1 MSALASL
8 FSIDSGKSIRMAIF
22 IDSSFNE
29 MRTMESLG
37 WYPIRNGTAAN
48 KSLGVV
54 TVVMG
59 EALAST

>member
-1 MSALASL
+1 
-8 FSIDSGKSIRMAIF
+8 MAIF

-59 EALAST
+59 EALVSKQSGGKKLLFCG

>member
-1 MSALASL
+1 
-8 FSIDSGKSIRMAIF
+8 
-22 IDSSFNE
+22 
-29 MRTMESLG
+29 MESLG

-59 EALAST
+59 EALVSKQSGGKKLLFCG